1 LAQPC
6 KAANDVARFMFSSV
20 SPDHRSDYENEL
32 LGEYHRDLRNHG
44 INEYS
49 YDEFI
54 HDYRAGHLNN
64 MILLL
69 SVVPR
74 LNADFIKSDRGQLTL
89 QLIGRNMQSIV
100 EWDCGKA
107 IPD

>member
-1 LAQPC
+1 MLPHLPLREH
-6 KAANDVARFMFSSV
+6 RFCADF
-20 SPDHRSDYENEL
+20 E
-32 LGEYHRDLRNHG
+32 EYHRDLRNHG

-54 HDYRAGHLNN
+54 HDYRAGHLYN

-74 LNADFIKSDRGQLTL
+74 LNADWIKSDGGQLWL
-89 QLIGRNMQSIV
+89 QLPGKRLQAIV
-100 EWDCGKA
+100 DRDCGKA